1 MALSSYCHG
10 YLRKKLRIKSLNCG
24 PHKKPIYFAAPF
36 RSCSKRNLVKENGLR
51 VSINF
56 RYWHIFGE
64 PRLTIF
70 FFFFSSFHRVFLFL
84 GIECVLLLFEA
95 RLFFFLSRCRWRCWA
110 NFFSIWVEAT
120 RDFIGFEIFFEMLS
134 IFHLASFFLDG
145 CRKLERERENW
156 SFYQKNNYSVIEE
169 IEIIRGEFINWEER
183 D

>member
-70 FFFFSSFHRVFLFL
+70 FFFPSFHRVFLFS

-95 RLFFFLSRCRWRCWA
+95 RLFFFLFRCRWRCWV
-110 NFFSIWVEAT
+110 NFFLSRSNEGFYWIWNFF
-120 RDFIGFEIFFEMLS
+120 RDAFYFS
-134 IFHLASFFLDG
+134 SSFFLDG
-145 CRKLERERENW
+145 CRKLEREKENW
-156 SFYQKNNYSVIEE
+156 SFYQKNNYSVIGE
-169 IEIIRGEFINWEER
+169 IEIIREEFINWEER

>member
-70 FFFFSSFHRVFLFL
+70 FFFFPLFIAYSFFQESNVFYYCSKRGFSFFYSDVDEDVEPTFFLSEQKQRGILLDLKFFSRCFLFF
-84 GIECVLLLFEA
+84 ILLLFFQTA
-95 RLFFFLSRCRWRCWA
+95 
-110 NFFSIWVEAT
+110 V
-120 RDFIGFEIFFEMLS
+120 
-134 IFHLASFFLDG
+134 
-145 CRKLERERENW
+145 ENW
-156 SFYQKNNYSVIEE
+156 REKERIEVS
-169 IEIIRGEFINWEER
+169 IRRIIIP
-183 D
+183 

>member
-70 FFFFSSFHRVFLFL
+70 FFFFPLFIAYSFFQESNVFYYCSKRGFS
-84 GIECVLLLFEA
+84 
-95 RLFFFLSRCRWRCWA
+95 FFYSDVDEDVESI
-110 NFFSIWVEAT
+110 FFYLEAT

-145 CRKLERERENW
+145 CRKLEREKENW

-169 IEIIRGEFINWEER
+169 IEIIREEFINWEER

>member
-70 FFFFSSFHRVFLFL
+70 FFFPLFSSRIPFFRNRMCFIIVRSEAFLFF
-84 GIECVLLLFEA
+84 IQMQMKM
-95 RLFFFLSRCRWRCWA
+95 LSQ
-110 NFFSIWVEAT
+110 FFSIQKQ
-120 RDFIGFEIFFEMLS
+120 RGILLDLKFFSRCFLFFIFFFFRRLQKIGERKRELEFLS
-134 IFHLASFFLDG
+134 
-145 CRKLERERENW
+145 
-156 SFYQKNNYSVIEE
+156 EE
-169 IEIIRGEFINWEER
+169 
-183 D
+183 

>member
-70 FFFFSSFHRVFLFL
+70 FFFPLFSSRIPFFRNRMCFIIVRSEAFLFFIQMQMKML
-84 GIECVLLLFEA
+84 SQ
-95 RLFFFLSRCRWRCWA
+95 LFFYLSRSNEGFYWICNFFRDAFYFSSCFFFFRRLQKIGERKRELKFLS
-110 NFFSIWVEAT
+110 
-120 RDFIGFEIFFEMLS
+120 
-134 IFHLASFFLDG
+134 
-145 CRKLERERENW
+145 
-156 SFYQKNNYSVIEE
+156 EE
-169 IEIIRGEFINWEER
+169 
-183 D
+183 